1 MFILL
6 AFMYALLGLTFIF
19 GSIAMHYAA
28 PIFFIGMRMGTTA
41 VLILGY
47 LLVRRAD
54 YRIKRED
61 IGLIVVL
68 GVVHIFIPYVGEYFA
83 LGHMPAAKVSL
94 IWSLGPFVT
103 ALFAWFF
110 FKERMTRIKAVGLV
124 IGILGF
130 IPVVMHESAG
140 EQALSSF
147 LHVSTA
153 DLALLMIVTSAS
165 FAWNF
170 FKHLLNKG
178 YKPLVLNGWAMLI
191 GSLLAFATSPFV
203 EVWNPVPVTNWPVVL
218 ACMFALVITGGVICY
233 NIYGYMLHKY
243 TATFLSFAGGCV
255 PFCTAFF
262 QWIILGQVVSA
273 AFMTSLCII
282 MVGLYIFYKEELR
295 QGYIA
300 HG

>member
-6 AFMYALLGLTFIF
+6 ALMYSLLGLTFIF

-41 VLILGY
+41 LIILGY
-47 LLVRRAD
+47 LLLRRAD

-61 IGLIVVL
+61 IGLVLLL

-83 LGHMPAAKVSL
+83 LSRVPAAKVSL

-103 ALFAWFF
+103 ALFAWLF
-110 FKERMTRIKAVGLV
+110 FKERITRLKLLGLI
-124 IGILGF
+124 IGLLGF
-130 IPVVMHESAG
+130 IPIVVHGAGG
-140 EQALSSF
+140 EQFTTF
-147 LHVSTA
+147 LHVSVA
-153 DLALLMIVTSAS
+153 DLALLTIVASSS

-170 FKHLLNKG
+170 FKHLLHKG
-178 YKPLVLNGWAMLI
+178 YKPLVLNAWAMLI
-191 GSLLAFATSPFV
+191 GSLLAFITSPFV
-203 EVWNPVPVTNWPVVL
+203 ESWNPVPVTNWPVVL
-218 ACMFALVITGGVICY
+218 ACMFALVITGGIICY

-262 QWIILGQVVSA
+262 QWAILGQSVSL
-273 AFMTSLCII
+273 AFMASLCII

-300 HG
+300 RG